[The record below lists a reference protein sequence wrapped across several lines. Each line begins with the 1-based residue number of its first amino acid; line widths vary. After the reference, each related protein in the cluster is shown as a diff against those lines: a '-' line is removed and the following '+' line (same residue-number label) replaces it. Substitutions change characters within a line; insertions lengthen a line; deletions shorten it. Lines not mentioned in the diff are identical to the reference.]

1 MNFGELFGSAEW
13 VTCESGCTS
22 PVIKGSFFIEK
33 PERAEIT
40 VCGLGFFRLW
50 INGREVSEDKFVPVN
65 SQYCKRDLT
74 AFEYPITD
82 ELSYRTY
89 AVRYDISKFLVGG
102 ENDIR
107 AVLGCG
113 WFAQKKRNAEGY
125 TKYGGIKLC
134 YKIDAEGRD
143 GKLYTFVSDEKL
155 LWRQS
160 RITEN
165 NIYFGEAH
173 DMDLSDELTA
183 RDGFKKVIKAPAYE
197 TEFFIQ
203 DCPADRVT
211 RIIEPKKLVDLG
223 AVSVY
228 DMGENISG
236 YPVVAATED
245 CAYITVR
252 CSEEI
257 NADGTLNFDSCDPGQ
272 IQCDEYR
279 NAKKGEECMPWFTWH
294 GFRYFELTNNAKPVR
309 CEVVHSDCAVTSA
322 FESDS
327 EMLNWLYD
335 AYIRTQ
341 LSNMHS
347 GVPSDCPHIE
357 RLGYTGDGQLCCE
370 AAMMLLDSQK
380 FYQKWLEDI
389 SDCQSTDNGHVQHT
403 APFMGGGGGP
413 AGWGGAIAV
422 VPYEMYK
429 IYGDRETFRRYLP
442 KILRYFDYLDSRSSG
457 GLVCREEQGGWCLG
471 DWCTPEPIAICEPFV
486 NTALCVKQMLMTKE
500 AAEAIGEKET
510 AQMLGRRIEE
520 KRQAILNAYYS
531 PQTGSFI
538 GDVQGANSFATNIGL
553 GGERAY
559 ENTRKK
565 YSAADSFDT
574 GIFGTDI
581 LIRVLFERGD
591 ANTAF
596 RLLTSEGKGSFY
608 NMKKQGATT
617 IWENWDGERSHSH
630 PMFGAATR
638 YLFSFILGITQEKTS
653 AGYEHILIA
662 PQIPDGLN
670 YASGHI
676 TTVRGKISV
685 TFKRTES
692 EADFYVTV
700 PQRARFT
707 YGSGC
712 EFELRDGENHIHI
725 DFEE

>member
-13 VTCESGCTS
+13 VTCESGCAS

-33 PERAEIT
+33 PRRAEIT

-125 TKYGGIKLC
+125 TKYGDIKLC
-134 YKIDAEGRD
+134 YKIDAEDRD

-183 RDGFKKVIKAPAYE
+183 RDGFKKVIKAPAHE

-211 RIIEPKKLVDLG
+211 RTIEPKKLADLG

-245 CAYITVR
+245 GAYITVR

-538 GDVQGANSFATNIGL
+538 GDVQGANSFATDIGL
-553 GGERAY
+553 GGERTY

-581 LIRVLFERGD
+581 LTRVLFERGD

-596 RLLTSEGKGSFY
+596 RLLISEGKGSFY

-638 YLFSFILGITQEKTS
+638 YLFSFILGITQKKTS